1 MAAGGALSN
10 RWLFWAGVAA
20 GFLLLLW
27 LLNDILLP
35 FVVGGVVAYFFDPLV
50 VRLQR
55 AGLSRTWAT
64 TVVTIIA
71 VLIAAGVLTAILP
84 PLLSQLEE
92 LITSAPTFVVKAVQ
106 GLQPMIEPIRERMG
120 LPPLSLQDLQ
130 EVVTQRAG
138 QMLSFVGSFAGR
150 VAQGG
155 VAIINLLGLLF
166 LTPVVTFYLLRDW
179 PKVVASI
186 DRALPLDHAVTI
198 RTLAHEANAAVAG
211 YLRGQALVCLILGT
225 IYAVGLTI
233 VGLQFGIVIGLI
245 AGLISFIPF
254 VGTLVGAVLSIGMA
268 LAQFPPDWM
277 GVAKVAAV
285 FVLGNLLE
293 GNLLSPKLVGD
304 RVGLHPVWIMFAL
317 LAGGSL
323 FGFTGVLIAVPVA
336 AVIGVV
342 VRHLMKRYRD
352 STFYRGGLLG

>member
-1 MAAGGALSN
+1 MAPAAAVVG
-10 RWLFWAGVAA
+10 RWRFWVGVAA

-35 FVVGGVVAYFFDPLV
+35 FVVGAAVAYFFDPLV
-50 VRLQR
+50 MRLQR
-55 AGLSRTWAT
+55 VGLSRTWAT
-64 TVVTIIA
+64 TLVT
-71 VLIAAGVLTAILP
+71 VIAALVAVGAMMAVLP
-84 PLLSQLEE
+84 PLLGQLEE

-106 GLQPMIEPIRERMG
+106 GLQPMIEPIRQRMG
-120 LPPLSLQDLQ
+120 LPPLSLDDLQ
-130 EVVTQRAG
+130 TAVTQRAG
-138 QMLSFVGSFAGR
+138 QMLSLLGGIAGGL
-150 VAQGG
+150 AQRG

-179 PKVVASI
+179 PKVLATI
-186 DRALPLDHAVTI
+186 DRALPRDHAATI
-198 RTLAHEANAAVAG
+198 RGLARESNAAVAG
-211 YLRGQALVCLILGT
+211 YLRGQALVCLCLGT
-225 IYAVGLTI
+225 LYGVGLTI

-277 GVAKVAAV
+277 GVVKVAAV
-285 FVLGNLLE
+285 FVLGNLIE
-293 GNLLSPKLVGD
+293 GNFLSPKLVGD

-323 FGFTGVLIAVPVA
+323 FGFTGVLLAVPAA

-352 STFYRGGLLG
+352 STLYRGGLVG

>member
-84 PLLSQLEE
+84 PLLGQLEE
-92 LITSAPTFVVKAVQ
+92 LITSAPTFVVKAAQ

-352 STFYRGGLLG
+352 STFYRGGLLS

>member
-352 STFYRGGLLG
+352 STFYRGGLLS